1 MRTLE
6 NKLKTAAQNVKVLG
20 FMLSF
25 CVFTFAFYG
34 FSFAQDNARVIALS
48 KQVVEAK
55 TNSSLYAP
63 LEELSSIYYKDNKYS
78 EFVDFL
84 KSLSNKNKIGEPFI
98 NYYIA
103 LSRLNQLKYLEEKQL
118 WDEYFAK
125 GNIYREELAASAKSC
140 LDKTTAFEPINIYAR
155 ILIWQFHK
163 GQQDVFAE
171 EALGS
176 LMDSVKEFASS
187 AKDLK
192 PVKYAADT
200 LLANEEKAKS
210 KELYR
215 IYAKDVASLGMKDD
229 ELLNA
234 AAGFFKEGNLE
245 LSQTLYDA
253 YVTRI
258 TKSLP
263 KEKLIPVLIDIAK
276 TFAYKD
282 EGGSDALFAE
292 KLFKKIEELG
302 GKDSLNQDLM
312 YLRAFNL
319 EKAKEYP
326 LAKEVYLELA
336 KRFEKSSLYDEAIFK
351 AGIISTYVE
360 ADIKAGKGN
369 FETLAKEEGGLSAQ
383 IISSLYQLGLLSQ
396 WGNDFDKAKEYYNQL
411 ISKAVDNFQDTVV
424 LARERLKEI
433 EENKALDYN
442 LKTFLD
448 ISLKES
454 AVYNMAKSDLKSSIY
469 NLKPGQEV
477 TITSAVSLPES
488 GCMQVE
494 LQYLWSG
501 NTGSTK
507 PTSKQST
514 FSTSYTSAGT
524 KEINLIIISPA
535 GIIDRNIDLVDVH

>member
-1 MRTLE
+1 MI
-6 NKLKTAAQNVKVLG
+6 KLKVLR
-20 FMLSF
+20 FALWF
-25 CVFTFAFYG
+25 CVFNFTFYAHL
-34 FSFAQDNARVIALS
+34 FAQDNAQVISLS
-48 KQVVEAK
+48 KQIVEAK

-63 LEELSSIYYKDNKYS
+63 FEELSNIYYKDNKYS
-78 EFVDFL
+78 EFADFL
-84 KSLSNKNKIGEPFI
+84 KSLSNKNKISEPFI

-118 WDEYFAK
+118 WDEYFAQ
-125 GNIYREELAASAKSC
+125 GNNYREELAASSKSC
-140 LDKTTAFEPINIYAR
+140 LDKTTALEPLNIYAR
-155 ILIWQFHK
+155 LLIWQFHK

-171 EALGS
+171 ESLAS
-176 LMDSVKEFASS
+176 LMDSVKEFAGS

-215 IYAKDVASLGMKDD
+215 IYAKDTVSLGMKDD

-253 YVTRI
+253 YIARI
-258 TKSLP
+258 TKSWP
-263 KEKLIPVLIDIAK
+263 KEKLLPALIDIAK
-276 TFAYKD
+276 KFAYKD
-282 EGGSDALFAE
+282 EGASDALFAE
-292 KLFKKIEELG
+292 RLFKKTEELG
-302 GKDSLNQDLM
+302 GKEVFDQELM

-319 EKAKEYP
+319 EKAKEYS
-326 LAKEVYLELA
+326 LAKEIYLELA
-336 KRFEKSSLYDEAIFK
+336 KRFDKSSLYDEAIFK
-351 AGIISTYVE
+351 AGIINTYVE
-360 ADIKAGKGN
+360 ADAKAGKVN
-369 FETLAKEEGGLSAQ
+369 FETLAKKEGVLSSQ

-396 WGNDFDKAKEYYNQL
+396 WDNDFDKAKEYYNQL
-411 ISKAVDNFQDTVV
+411 ISKAADNFQDTVAQ
-424 LARERLKEI
+424 ARERLKEI

-448 ISLKES
+448 LSLKEN
-454 AVYNMAKSDLKSSIY
+454 AVYNMAKSDLKSSVY
-469 NLKPGQEV
+469 NLKPGQEGA
-477 TITSAVSLPES
+477 ISSAVSLPES

-507 PTSKQST
+507 PTSKQSA
-514 FSTSYTSAGT
+514 FSTSYVSPGT
-524 KEINLIIISPA
+524 KEINLVIVSPS